1 MPRNVTRRQF
11 VQTTAAL
18 GIGYWIADRAAAESK
33 SPNERVAFACIGLE
47 GKGHS
52 DSDDAGRLGDV
63 VAVCDIDANHLAAAR
78 NRFPKAKQFT
88 DYRKLLDEMHKS
100 IDAVTVS
107 TPDHIHA
114 LAAATAMRHGKHCFV
129 QKPLTHSLH
138 EARVLA
144 QLARDNKVAT
154 QMGNQ
159 GTAASNLRR
168 AAALIREGLLG
179 RVSEVHIWTDRPIWP
194 QGLDRPGPVPP
205 PAELNWDL
213 WLGPAPER
221 PFSRLSSGGARS
233 IIRLPGGAGGISA
246 PGPWATSPA
255 MP

>member
-1 MPRNVTRRQF
+1 MPRKLTRRRF
-11 VQTTAAL
+11 AQTTAAL

-52 DSDDAGRLGDV
+52 DSDDARRLGDV
-63 VAVCDIDANHLAAAR
+63 VAVCDVDSNHLAQ
-78 NRFPKAKQFT
+78 NVKRFPKAKQFT
-88 DYRKLLDEMHKS
+88 DFRKMFDAMHKS

-114 LAAATAMRHGKHCFV
+114 FAAAMAMRHGKHCFV

-144 QLARDNKVAT
+144 QLARENKVAT

-168 AAALIREGLLG
+168 A
-179 RVSEVHIWTDRPIWP
+179 
-194 QGLDRPGPVPP
+194 
-205 PAELNWDL
+205 
-213 WLGPAPER
+213 PAP
-221 PFSRLSSGGARS
+221 
-233 IIRLPGGAGGISA
+233 
-246 PGPWATSPA
+246 
-255 MP
+255 